1 MTFEQYFTD
10 SQHRFMNACYYIL
23 IACGWDDDEAYFESK
38 EALDDWENSLHDDLD
53 AMKKEQSIITA
64 DWLLC
69 HKSENPIDQREAS
82 RFATKSNVLSSDIR
96 YLEGIIENEVSK

>member
-23 IACGWDDDEAYFESK
+23 IACGWDDDEAYIESK

-53 AMKKEQSIITA
+53 AMKKEQLIITA
-64 DWLLC
+64 DW
-69 HKSENPIDQREAS
+69 KYIVGSDNPVDIAEARRLYQRSVIVA
-82 RFATKSNVLSSDIR
+82 SDIR
-96 YLEGIIENEVSK
+96 YLTNDVLCL